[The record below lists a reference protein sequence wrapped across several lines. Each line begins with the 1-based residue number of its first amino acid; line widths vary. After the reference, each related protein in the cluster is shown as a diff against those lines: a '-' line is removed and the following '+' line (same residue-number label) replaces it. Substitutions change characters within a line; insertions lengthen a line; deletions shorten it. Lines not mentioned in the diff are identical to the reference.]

1 MSADRARSAIVGTRF
16 TDLRWV
22 SETGSTNDDVLVEAR
37 AGAPEG
43 LVIVADHQGAGRG
56 RLGRVWQAPAGASL
70 LCTVL
75 LRPSLRPDEAHLA
88 VHAVALAA
96 QAACRSIAGVELALK
111 WPNDLLEPEG
121 IRKVGGILA
130 ESVLVGDRL
139 DALAV
144 GFGLNVNWPRELPAE
159 LSEIA
164 TALNHLGGDDDDVS
178 REDLLAALLLE
189 LEQWCEALESEEG
202 RVHLRDAY
210 EQACSTIGAA
220 VRVTLIDGGAVEGRA
235 EAVLDDGALQVCGA
249 EGAEHIIT
257 AGDVAHLRPN

>member
-1 MSADRARSAIVGTRF
+1 MSADGARSAIVGTRF

-22 SETGSTNDDVLVEAR
+22 SETGSTNDDVLIEAR
-37 AGAPEG
+37 TGAPEG

-96 QAACRSIAGVELALK
+96 QAACRSVAGVELALK

-121 IRKVGGILA
+121 VRKVGGILA

-139 DALAV
+139 EGVAV
-144 GFGLNVNWPRELPAE
+144 GLGLNVRWPSALPEDLA
-159 LSEIA
+159 EIA
-164 TALNHLGGDDDDVS
+164 AALNHLGAPDDAS

-189 LEQWCEALESEEG
+189 LEEWCEALESEEG
-202 RVHLRDAY
+202 RARLRDTY
-210 EQACSTIGAA
+210 ERACSTIGAA
-220 VRVTLIDGGAVEGRA
+220 VRVQLVAGAAIEGRA
-235 EAVLDDGALQVCGA
+235 EAVLDDGALLVCDS
-249 EGAEHIIT
+249 EGAEHIVT
-257 AGDVAHLRPN
+257 AGDVAHLRPS